1 MTGPAHV
8 DPPAATALHSP
19 PMRPLALIT
28 GASRGIGRAIAFAL
42 APEHAL
48 VLGGRDR
55 RALDALVTELRPLA
69 HGPVNALP
77 CELADPADRERFLSE
92 LGNLCDQLGAPVQ
105 VLVNNA
111 GAAHSAP
118 LARTDDERWAALMAL
133 NLTAPFA
140 LTRALVP
147 GMLRVGWGRIVN
159 IASTAALKGYAYTSA
174 YAASKAGLVGLTR
187 ALAVELASKRVT
199 VNAVCPGFTDTDIVA
214 RAAENIQT
222 ATGRSVDEA
231 RATLARFSPQQRLR
245 SPEEVAALVA
255 YLASAAADGITGQ
268 ALAIDGGETA

>member
-1 MTGPAHV
+1 
-8 DPPAATALHSP
+8 
-19 PMRPLALIT
+19 MRPLALIT
-28 GASRGIGRAIAFAL
+28 GASRGIGRAIAHAL
-42 APEHAL
+42 AHEHAL

-55 RALDALVTELRPLA
+55 RALDALVDELRPLA
-69 HGPVNALP
+69 RGPVNALP
-77 CELADPADRERFLSE
+77 CELADPADRDRFLSE
-92 LGNLCDQLGAPVQ
+92 LASLCDQLGAPVQ

-133 NLTAPFA
+133 NLGAPFA

-147 GMLRVGWGRIVN
+147 GMVRVGWGRVIN
-159 IASTAALKGYAYTSA
+159 IASTAALKGYAYTAA
-174 YAASKAGLVGLTR
+174 YTASKAGLVGLTR

-214 RAAENIQT
+214 RASENIQA

-255 YLASAAADGITGQ
+255 YLASPAADGITGQ

>member
-1 MTGPAHV
+1 
-8 DPPAATALHSP
+8 
-19 PMRPLALIT
+19 MRPLALIT
-28 GASRGIGRAIAFAL
+28 GASRGIGRAIAQAL

-55 RALDALVTELRPLA
+55 RALDVLVDELRPLA
-69 HGPVNALP
+69 RGPVNALP
-77 CELADPADRERFLSE
+77 CELADPVDRDRFLGE
-92 LGNLCDQLGAPVQ
+92 LASLCDQLGAPVQ

-118 LARTDDERWAALMAL
+118 LARTDDDHWAALMAL
-133 NLTAPFA
+133 NLSAPFA

-147 GMLRVGWGRIVN
+147 GMVRVGWGRVIN
-159 IASTAALKGYAYTSA
+159 IASTAALKGYAYTAA
-174 YAASKAGLVGLTR
+174 YTASKAGLVGLTR

-214 RAAENIQT
+214 RASENIQA
-222 ATGRSVDEA
+222 ATGRSADEA

-255 YLASAAADGITGQ
+255 YLASRAADGITGQ